1 MANAGTGP
9 SWRLFL
15 AVWPDAAV
23 REALAG
29 WQRAWTL
36 PPGAALVPSER
47 LHLTLHFL
55 GNVPVGELAALTAGL
70 RVPFEPFELAFGH
83 AELWPGGTAVLR
95 PEATPPALLGLHG
108 RLAAALAGLDQPLES
123 RRFKAHVTLARR
135 AIGAT
140 PPSGQPRFT
149 WRADGGFV
157 LVRSLPDRGGYEV
170 LARFS

>member
-1 MANAGTGP
+1 MVNARIGP

-29 WQRAWTL
+29 WQRAWTW

-55 GNVPVGELAALTAGL
+55 GNVPVGELPALTDGL
-70 RVPFEPFELAFGH
+70 RVPFEPFELPFGH
-83 AELWPGGTAVLR
+83 AELWPGGTAVVR
-95 PEATPPALLGLHG
+95 PEHTPQALLGLHG
-108 RLAAALAGLDQPLES
+108 GLATALAGLERPVES
-123 RRFKAHVTLARR
+123 RRYKAHVTLARR

-140 PPSGQPRFT
+140 PPAAPPKFT
-149 WRADGGFV
+149 WRADAGFV
-157 LVRSLPDRGGYEV
+157 LVRSLPDRAGYEV